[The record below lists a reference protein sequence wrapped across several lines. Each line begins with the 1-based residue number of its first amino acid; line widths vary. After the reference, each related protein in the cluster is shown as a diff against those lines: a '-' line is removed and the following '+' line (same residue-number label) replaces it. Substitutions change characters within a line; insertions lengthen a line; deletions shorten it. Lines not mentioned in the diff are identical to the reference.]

1 MGWELSS
8 ALPDECLGLGEYIR
22 LLISALGSSDPAALS
37 RLREV
42 VGERSA
48 RVTLD
53 EESVDVWFE
62 EDELVVEEAPSREV
76 SGSGGT
82 DTATVLDL
90 MDGYVRPREAILDG
104 RLDASGTVE
113 DVNRMFVAIEIL
125 LDAAPRSPALQK
137 VARRFRNDP
146 CRSRAE
152 HPRRD
157 ASAARTYPSRLGPA
171 EESVLRRLGLL
182 PPP

>member
-1 MGWELSS
+1 LSS
-8 ALPDECLGLGEYIR
+8 APLDECLGLGEYIR
-22 LLISALGSSDPAALS
+22 LLVAALGSSDPAALS

-48 RVTLD
+48 RITLD
-53 EESVDVWFE
+53 EDSVVVWFE
-62 EDELVVEEAPSREV
+62 GDQLVVEEKASREV
-76 SGSGGT
+76 SGTGGT

-104 RLDASGTVE
+104 RLDATGTVE

-125 LDAAPRSPALQK
+125 LDAAPRSPALQE
-137 VARRFRNDP
+137 VARRFRSDP

-157 ASAARTYPSRLGPA
+157 TSAARTYPSRLGPA
-171 EESVLRRLGLL
+171 EQSVLRRLGLL
-182 PPP
+182 PEGPP